1 MIIPDCRNDIHYNED
16 FLSKDDKQYIAGF
29 DWCTDTIGS
38 AIADIKTG
46 GFFTLEE
53 EFEDDSET
61 LASVLEKELP
71 VDVKKKLSEN
81 YEEEFETYADVLKYE
96 LLQYIEL
103 ERDELITSM
112 IDGMPEDEYE
122 KNRKEALIRNEESE
136 NPKEYYDTRKL
147 YNTENGGDD
156 V

>member
-1 MIIPDCRNDIHYNED
+1 MLIPDCRNDIHYNED
-16 FLSKDDKQYIAGF
+16 FLNKDDKQYIAGF
-29 DWCTDTIGS
+29 DSCTDAMEI
-38 AIADIKTG
+38 AIAAIETANFYLDE
-46 GFFTLEE
+46 L
-53 EFEDDSET
+53 FEDDSET

-71 VDVKKKLSEN
+71 ADVKKKLSEN
-81 YEEEFETYADVLKYE
+81 YIEEFETYADVLKYE
-96 LLQYIEL
+96 LFQYIEL
-103 ERDELITSM
+103 ERNEQITSM

-122 KNRKEALIRNEESE
+122 KNRKEALKRNEESE